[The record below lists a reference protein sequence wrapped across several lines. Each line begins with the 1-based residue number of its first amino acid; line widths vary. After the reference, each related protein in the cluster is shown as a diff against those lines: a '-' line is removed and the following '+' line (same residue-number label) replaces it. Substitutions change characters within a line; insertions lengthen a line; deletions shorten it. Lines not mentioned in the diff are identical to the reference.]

1 MKMSIDLNS
10 TRGNKLLA
18 LLPGDDLE
26 DVANR
31 LEPVSLTHG
40 MMLGEEGQPIEH
52 VYFLTKGI
60 CSVIAKTPEG
70 ARAEAG
76 IFGYDGY
83 IPTSAIADVDVYTYD
98 VYVQLD
104 SAGYRIQYD
113 DFRYLMENR
122 RNFLKVIIRAIEAF
136 AVQLAYTA
144 VSNAIHDVNERLA
157 RWLLMCDDRIE
168 GRELPLTHDFI
179 SMMLAVRRPSVTT
192 ALHVLEGN
200 GLIRA
205 ERGLVTIRNRE
216 RLEEFA
222 ADAYGKPEQAY
233 KRLMSGII

>member
-1 MKMSIDLNS
+1 MAADTTSV
-10 TRGNKLLA
+10 RGNKLLA
-18 LLPGDDLE
+18 FLPADDL
-26 DVANR
+26 DQIR
-31 LEPVSLTHG
+31 PHLEPVHLIQG
-40 MMLGEEGQPIEH
+40 ALLGEEGQSIDH
-52 VYFLTKGI
+52 VYFLTEGI
-60 CSVIAKTPEG
+60 CSVIARTPDG

-76 IFGYDGY
+76 IFGFDGY

-104 SAGYRIQYD
+104 SRGYRISYD
-113 DFRYLMENR
+113 HFRRLMDGR
-122 RNFLKVIIRAIEAF
+122 RNLFKVMIRAIEAF

-144 VSNAIHDVNERLA
+144 VSNAVHDVNERLA
-157 RWLLMCDDRIE
+157 RWLLMCDDRIV
-168 GRELPLTHDFI
+168 GNELPLTHEFI

-200 GLIRA
+200 GFIKA
-205 ERGLVTIRNRE
+205 ERGLVTIRDRK

-233 KRLMSGII
+233 ERLMRDLF